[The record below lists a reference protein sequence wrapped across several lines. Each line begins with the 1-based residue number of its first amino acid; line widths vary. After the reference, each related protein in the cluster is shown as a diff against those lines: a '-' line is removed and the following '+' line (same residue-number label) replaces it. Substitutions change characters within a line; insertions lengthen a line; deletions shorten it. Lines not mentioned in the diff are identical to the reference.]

1 MISVIDRIT
10 ALRSESTSSIIE
22 QQKSMIP
29 HDITADA
36 FYERSDEYIIDGN
49 RTLTEHNKICLV
61 MNYIPFKPIPE
72 DSLIDMQNLYEEYL
86 NLFNDNLIYPIAVFV
101 NGRFIK
107 WSNLQVLSQQGHYYI
122 LINNIDIDYTDFRDL
137 IEAGNFNVNIL
148 SIPTNVEYTE
158 DGGLGD
164 SEDLIFAFED
174 DGTVDPNG
182 TQPICILTKNPD
194 LYHREWISS
203 GAVNAFYTEL
213 NEEYYLD
220 PSNVIIF
227 KDGVYYPVTADNAST
242 IGPFLTIDGGAAPA
256 EGTSVQYV
264 FTVFYNTRIHRAHNN
279 IGRVD
284 PTFLQPYVQQIN
296 AGTDVP
302 AWVESLLINFE
313 LDYDSTISYD
323 ENVVKAA
330 KTIIEYNADLFN
342 EVYSSS
348 TTLDIYKV
356 DGAWVLSHLNTD
368 GYLDIP
374 RRRCHENDGYVIML
388 VNGELYKYYYTHT
401 YYANRFRVSVQDI
414 IETDTVEFLFF
425 KDVCNHVLDITV
437 NENDPY
443 TEYATHFRNA
453 NMSIFYPETDNPT
466 FTYPEDGLQNFTI
479 EHSFTTDA
487 EGKSKITYTNPFFY
501 GKQAKVAYHNQFRY
515 FWYKFTQENE
525 DNQEI
530 CVDMGENFKYCPD
543 YSKYMVFINGRYMS
557 TDQYRLVLPVKD
569 TTPFYSFCIYITRPI
584 KADDFLEVFYVPI
597 LINDIVTYDQIETTG
612 EIVVDTSKLTYA
624 LTNDTYMVW
633 VNGKKIPADHIT
645 NVSRNK
651 VLINTDPGSISTVCV
666 TKYIEDNDFLTE
678 IFQEN
683 ESLWDTILAGLTH
696 SEICAMLGIDEVV
709 LTNTEVS
716 VFGETYNITSVL
728 WEVIRD
734 WYMSNA
740 AVDTS
745 EPFVYDYLDEDIA
758 SAIEGEQDSGGNY
771 ILDAYNSN
779 REDSIRE
786 REFP

>member
-1 MISVIDRIT
+1 MISVTERIT

-29 HDITADA
+29 HDITKDI
-36 FYERSDEYIIDGN
+36 FYKRSDEYIIDGN
-49 RTLTEHNKICLV
+49 RTLVEHNKICLV
-61 MNYIPFKPIPE
+61 MNYLPFTPVPE
-72 DSLIDMQNLYEEYL
+72 DILIDMQNLRENYL
-86 NLFNDNLIYPIAVFV
+86 DLFNENLVYPIALFC
-101 NGRFIK
+101 NGIFIK
-107 WSNLQVLSQQGHYYI
+107 WSNIEVLSQQGHYY
-122 LINNIDIDYTDFRDL
+122 LLVDNVDTDYPDFDMSV
-137 IEAGNFNVNIL
+137 EYGTFTVQVL
-148 SIPTNVEYTE
+148 SIPTNVDYTE
-158 DGGLGD
+158 MGEFGD
-164 SEDLIFAFED
+164 DDNVIFTFEA

-182 TQPICILTKNPD
+182 LKPIKLLTKNPD

-203 GAVNAFYTEL
+203 VAVNAFYSEI

-220 PSNVIIF
+220 PSNIVIF
-227 KDGVYYPVTADNAST
+227 KNGLYYPVTEDNVST
-242 IGPFLTIDGGAAPA
+242 IGPFITIDGGTIEEDA
-256 EGTSVQYV
+256 SVNYV
-264 FTVFYNTRIHRAHNN
+264 FTVFYNTRVHRSHNN

-284 PTFLQPYVQQIN
+284 PTALQPYIQQIN
-296 AGTDVP
+296 AGEEVP

-313 LDYDSTISYD
+313 LDYDRNISYD
-323 ENVVKAA
+323 ENIVKAA
-330 KTIIEYNADLFN
+330 KTIIEYNSDLFN

-374 RRRCHENDGYVIML
+374 RRRFHENYGYVIML

-425 KDVCNHVLDITV
+425 KDVCNHILDITV

-443 TEYATHFRNA
+443 TDYATHFRNS
-453 NMSIFYPETDNPT
+453 NMNIFYPETDNQI
-466 FTYPEDGLQNFTI
+466 FQYPSDGLQNFAI
-479 EHSFTTDA
+479 EHSFVTDA
-487 EGKSKITYTNPFFY
+487 DGKSKITFTNPFYY
-501 GKQAKVAYHNQFRY
+501 GKQAKVAYNNQFRY
-515 FWYKFTQENE
+515 FWYKFSQENE

-530 CVDMGENFKYCPD
+530 CVDLGEDFKYCPD

-597 LINDIVTYDQIETTG
+597 LINDIVTYDQIETNG

-624 LTNDTYMVW
+624 LTNDTYMIW
-633 VNGKKIPADHIT
+633 INGKKVPADNIT
-645 NVSRNK
+645 NISRNK
-651 VLINTDPGSISTVCV
+651 VLVNTDQGSISTVCV

-678 IFQEN
+678 IFKEN
-683 ESLWDTILAGLTH
+683 ESLWDTILAGLTN
-696 SEICAMLGIDEVV
+696 SEICALLGIDEVV
-709 LTNTEVS
+709 LTNTEIS

-734 WYMSNA
+734 WYMANS

-745 EPFVYDYLDEDIA
+745 MPFVYDYLDEDII
-758 SAIEGEQDSGGNY
+758 SALEGEKDSGGNY
-771 ILDAYNSN
+771 ILDAFNSN
-779 REDSIRE
+779 RQDSIRE